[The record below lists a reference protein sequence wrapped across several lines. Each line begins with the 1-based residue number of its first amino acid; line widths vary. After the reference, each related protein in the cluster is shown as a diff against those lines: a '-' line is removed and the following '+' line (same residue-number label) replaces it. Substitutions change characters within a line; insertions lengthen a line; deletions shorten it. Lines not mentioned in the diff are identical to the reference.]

1 MKSLKSVQKAEAGFT
16 LIELMIV
23 VAIIGV
29 LASVAMPMYQDYM
42 ARAKFGAALAEV
54 SAGKVG
60 INTRL
65 SDGIDVK
72 APEEVGLSKNG
83 SAHCTFGAT
92 ADVNAASLTCKIVA
106 GPASVRDQTITLT
119 RDPATGAWSC
129 KAETVPQDLI
139 GALGIC
145 TGKAATPA

>member
-1 MKSLKSVQKAEAGFT
+1 MKSLKIGKTTEGGFT

-29 LASVAMPMYQDYM
+29 LATVAIPAYQEY
-42 ARAKFGAALAEV
+42 AAKAKFGAALAEV

-65 SDGIDVK
+65 NDGEDVN
-72 APEEVGLSKNG
+72 APQEIGLSQTPT
-83 SAHCTFGAT
+83 AHCAFGAT
-92 ADVNAASLTCKIVA
+92 ANATAASLTCRIVA

-119 RDPATGAWSC
+119 RDVATGAWSC
-129 KAETVPQDLI
+129 SANTVPQNVI
-139 GALGIC
+139 GAAGVC
-145 TGKAATPA
+145 TGRAV

>member
-1 MKSLKSVQKAEAGFT
+1 MKSKKIVKEAEAGFT

-29 LASVAMPMYQDYM
+29 LAVVAIPAYQDYA

-65 SDGIDVK
+65 NDGIDVT
-72 APEEVGLSKNG
+72 APEQIGLAKTG
-83 SAHCTFGAT
+83 TAHCTFGAT
-92 ADVNAASLTCKIVA
+92 ANATAASLTCRIVA

-119 RDPATGAWSC
+119 RDVATGAWSC
-129 KAETVPQDLI
+129 SANTVPQDLI
-139 GALGIC
+139 GAAGVC
-145 TGKAATPA
+145 TGKAG